1 MWKLASSL
9 KRACA
14 GVEIARRP
22 CRYSE
27 HRPNVGRVYILRK
40 CMVRAMSPKRVTWHL
55 TVVLIRRW
63 GWKLFQSIVLTGVP
77 AAGLLI
83 RNHHARATGRLPD
96 GGGSHL

>member
-27 HRPNVGRVYILRK
+27 HRPNVGRLSIPRK
-40 CMVRAMSPKRVTWHL
+40 CLMRVMSPKRDGESH
-55 TVVLIRRW
+55 ISENR
-63 GWKLFQSIVLTGVP
+63 GVETYTY
-77 AAGLLI
+77 I
-83 RNHHARATGRLPD
+83 HFIYT
-96 GGGSHL
+96 